1 VEKLPEL
8 ADGPIGCGKVGKS
21 GCSLA
26 WNFQFVKVNCT
37 HGRGEKDCRC
47 ISNSLLAYR
56 LKILPA
62 KNRSRNYTNLVFAWR
77 V

>member
-8 ADGPIGCGKVGKS
+8 ADGPTGCGAVGRS

-26 WNFQFVKVNCT
+26 WNFQFVKVNCI

-47 ISNSLLAYR
+47 ISNSLLAYG

-62 KNRSRNYTNLVFAWR
+62 INLSQPKTKR
-77 V
+77 PT